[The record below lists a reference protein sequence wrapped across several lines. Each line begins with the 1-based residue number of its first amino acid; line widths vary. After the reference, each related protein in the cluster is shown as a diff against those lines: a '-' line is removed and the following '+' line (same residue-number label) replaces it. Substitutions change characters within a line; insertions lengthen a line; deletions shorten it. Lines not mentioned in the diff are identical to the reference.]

1 MVIYRLPEGK
11 SIITPASHCPYCQT
25 PLKWYHNIP
34 VISYVFLKGKCAF
47 CGHKIS
53 SKYPLV
59 EFLTA
64 ILILLT
70 YYKFSPFIS
79 WKAFVWALSFVLF
92 LIPIAFID
100 FEKKIIPD
108 SLSLGLLFLGWLF
121 ALIKLNPLFDFK
133 HSVISGL
140 SGIGLLFL
148 INELYYLVSHR
159 DGMGM
164 GDFKLMGA
172 IGAYL
177 GYESFYSV
185 ILSASVIGIAVV
197 FCYFLYGKLFKK
209 DIKTPE
215 ELMKWEIPFG
225 PFLCLGALLYLYDF
239 FRFVPFN

>member
-1 MVIYRLPEGK
+1 MMLYLFVFFFGLTLGSFFNVVIYRLPEGK

-47 CGHKIS
+47 CGQKIS
-53 SKYPLV
+53 PRYPLV

-64 ILILLT
+64 VLILLT

-92 LIPIAFID
+92 LIPITFID

-133 HSVISGL
+133 HSV
-140 SGIGLLFL
+140 
-148 INELYYLVSHR
+148 
-159 DGMGM
+159 
-164 GDFKLMGA
+164 FKLMGA

-225 PFLCLGALLYLYDF
+225 PFLCLGALLYLYGF
-239 FRFVPFN
+239 FRLVPFN